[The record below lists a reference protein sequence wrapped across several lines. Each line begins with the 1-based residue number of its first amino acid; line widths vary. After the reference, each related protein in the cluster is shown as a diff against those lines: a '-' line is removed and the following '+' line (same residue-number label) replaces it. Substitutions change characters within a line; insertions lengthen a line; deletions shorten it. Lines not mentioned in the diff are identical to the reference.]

1 MLEKVNERL
10 AEYERTLAYL
20 QGQTAAGGHQLLT
33 RERRRQIS
41 QLETK
46 INDMKKTLAAFEQ
59 KFCDDF
65 PAPPPL
71 KEKES
76 PSPKSKTAPP
86 AGGASQ
92 PRVLGCLIFLLVTV
106 VLTFLAIV
114 FLYNQNVTG
123 P

>member
-20 QGQTAAGGHQLLT
+20 QGQTAAGGQQLVS
-33 RERRRQIS
+33 RERRRQIL
-41 QLETK
+41 QLETN
-46 INDMKKTLAAFEQ
+46 IGDMKKMLAAFEQ
-59 KFCDDF
+59 KFCEDF
-65 PAPPPL
+65 PAPPPV

-76 PSPKSKTAPP
+76 PPPKSKAAPS
-86 AGGASQ
+86 AGARSQ
-92 PRVLGCLIFLLVTV
+92 SRALGCLIFLLLAV